1 VNIIELWLS
10 FLLCFVIITFA
21 GYALSRY
28 GDILA
33 EKTGISSSWIGLS
46 LLATATSLPELAT
59 GISAVTVVNVPDI
72 AVGDVLGSTVFNLL
86 ILVLLDALYQRETI
100 YSRAAQGH
108 ILSAALGALLIGFT
122 GFSLILDQAG
132 MSPAWGHVGVY
143 TPIIVLVYLA
153 AMRSIHRYEKATLDK
168 YTETSAERYPEVTL
182 REAIG
187 GYLVAAIF
195 VIVAGSFLPFIASDI
210 SDMMDWDQSFVGSFF
225 VAAATSAPEMVVT
238 IAALKLGAID
248 MAIANLL
255 GSNLFDI
262 LILAVDDLFYVKGP
276 LLANVDA
283 SHIITAFTA
292 VMMSLLVIIG
302 LIFRPQRRSVLKL
315 TWISLS
321 LLLLYILNGWIQFHH
336 G

>member
-33 EKTGISSSWIGLS
+33 EKTGISSSWIGLT

-187 GYLVAAIF
+187 GYLVAAVF

-210 SDMMDWDQSFVGSFF
+210 SGMMDWDQSFVGSFF
-225 VAAATSAPEMVVT
+225 VAAATSAPEVVVT

-262 LILAVDDLFYVKGP
+262 LILAVDDMFYVKGP
-276 LLANVDA
+276 LLANVDY
-283 SHIITAFTA
+283 SHTITAFTA

>member
-1 VNIIELWLS
+1 MNIIELWFS

-33 EKTGISSSWIGLS
+33 EKTGISSSWIGLT

-72 AVGDVLGSTVFNLL
+72 AVGDVLGSAVFNLL
-86 ILVLLDALYQRETI
+86 ILVLMDALYQRETI

-108 ILSAALGALLIGFT
+108 IMSAALGALLIGFT
-122 GFSLILDQAG
+122 GFSLILDQAS

-153 AMRSIHRYEKATLDK
+153 AMRSIHRYEKGTLDK
-168 YTETSAERYPEVTL
+168 YTATSSERYPEVTL
-182 REAIG
+182 REAIR
-187 GYLVAAIF
+187 GYLIAAFF
-195 VIVAGSFLPFIASDI
+195 VIATGSLLPFIASDI
-210 SDMMDWDQSFVGSFF
+210 SDMMNWDQSFVGSFF
-225 VAAATSAPEMVVT
+225 VAAATSAPEVVVT

-255 GSNLFDI
+255 GSNLFNI

-276 LLANVDA
+276 LLANVNS
-283 SHIITAFTA
+283 SHTITAFTA

-321 LLLLYILNGWIQFHH
+321 LLLLYILNGWIQFQH

>member
-1 VNIIELWLS
+1 MNIIELWVS
-10 FLLCFVIITFA
+10 FFLCFVIITFA
-21 GYALSRY
+21 GYDLSRY

-33 EKTGISSSWIGLS
+33 EKTGISSSWIGLT

-59 GISAVTVVNVPDI
+59 GISAVTVVNVPNI
-72 AVGDVLGSTVFNLL
+72 AVGDVLGSTIFNLL

-122 GFSLILDQAG
+122 GFSLILDHAG
-132 MSPAWGHVGVY
+132 MSPVWGHVGLY

-187 GYLVAAIF
+187 GYLIAAVF
-195 VIVAGSFLPFIASDI
+195 VIVAGSLLPFIASDI

-225 VAAATSAPEMVVT
+225 VAAATSAPEVVVT

-276 LLANVDA
+276 LLANVDL
-283 SHIITAFTA
+283 SHTITAFTA

>member
-10 FLLCFVIITFA
+10 FLLCFVIIAFA

-33 EKTGISSSWIGLS
+33 EKTGISSSWIGLT

-59 GISAVTVVNVPDI
+59 GISAVTVVNVPNI
-72 AVGDVLGSTVFNLL
+72 AVGDVLGSTIFNLL

-122 GFSLILDQAG
+122 GFSLILDHAG
-132 MSPAWGHVGVY
+132 MSPAWGHVGLY

-210 SDMMDWDQSFVGSFF
+210 SDIMDWDQSFVGSFF
-225 VAAATSAPEMVVT
+225 VAAATSAPEVVVT

-336 G
+336 S

>member
-1 VNIIELWLS
+1 MNIIELWLS

-33 EKTGISSSWIGLS
+33 EKTGISSSWIGLT

-132 MSPAWGHVGVY
+132 MSPTWGHVGIY

-182 REAIG
+182 REGIG
-187 GYLVAAIF
+187 GYLIAAIF

-225 VAAATSAPEMVVT
+225 VAAATSAPEVVVT

-262 LILAVDDLFYVKGP
+262 LILAVDDLFYVKGS
-276 LLANVDA
+276 LLANVDY
-283 SHIITAFTA
+283 SHTITAFTA

-321 LLLLYILNGWIQFHH
+321 LLLLYILNGWIQFHY

>member
-1 VNIIELWLS
+1 MNIIELWLS

-33 EKTGISSSWIGLS
+33 EKTGISSSWIGLT

-132 MSPAWGHVGVY
+132 MSPTWGHVGIY

-182 REAIG
+182 REGIG
-187 GYLVAAIF
+187 GYLIAAIF

-225 VAAATSAPEMVVT
+225 VAAATSAPEVVVT

-276 LLANVDA
+276 LLANVDY
-283 SHIITAFTA
+283 SHTITAFTA

-321 LLLLYILNGWIQFHH
+321 LLLLYILNGWIQFHY

>member
-1 VNIIELWLS
+1 MNIIELWVS
-10 FLLCFVIITFA
+10 FFLCFVIITFA
-21 GYALSRY
+21 GFALSRY

-33 EKTGISSSWIGLS
+33 EKTGISSSWIGLT

-59 GISAVTVVNVPDI
+59 GISAVTVVNVPNI
-72 AVGDVLGSTVFNLL
+72 AVGDVLGSTIFNLL

-122 GFSLILDQAG
+122 GFSLILDHAG
-132 MSPAWGHVGVY
+132 MSPVWGHVGLY

-187 GYLVAAIF
+187 GYLIAAVF
-195 VIVAGSFLPFIASDI
+195 VIVAGSLLPFIASDI

-225 VAAATSAPEMVVT
+225 VAAATSAPEVVVT

-276 LLANVDA
+276 LLANVDL
-283 SHIITAFTA
+283 SHTITAFTA

>member
-1 VNIIELWLS
+1 MNIIELWLS

-225 VAAATSAPEMVVT
+225 VAAATSAPEVVVT

-262 LILAVDDLFYVKGP
+262 LILAVDDMFYVKGP
-276 LLANVDA
+276 LLANVDY
-283 SHIITAFTA
+283 SHTITAFTA

>member
-1 VNIIELWLS
+1 MNMIELWVS
-10 FLLCFVIITFA
+10 FILCFVIIAFA
-21 GYALSRY
+21 GYDLSRY

-33 EKTGISSSWIGLS
+33 EKTGISSSWIGLT

-59 GISAVTVVNVPDI
+59 GISAVTVVNVPNI
-72 AVGDVLGSTVFNLL
+72 AVGDVLGSTIFNLL

-122 GFSLILDQAG
+122 GFSLILDHAV
-132 MSPAWGHVGVY
+132 MSPAWGHVGLY

-168 YTETSAERYPEVTL
+168 YAETSAERYPEVTL
-182 REAIG
+182 REAIV
-187 GYLVAAIF
+187 GYLIAAVF
-195 VIVAGSFLPFIASDI
+195 VIVAGSLLPFIASDI
-210 SDMMDWDQSFVGSFF
+210 SDIMDWDQSFVGSFF
-225 VAAATSAPEMVVT
+225 VAAATSAPEVVVT

-276 LLANVDA
+276 LLANVDL
-283 SHIITAFTA
+283 SHTITAFTA

-302 LIFRPQRRSVLKL
+302 LIFKPQRRSVLKL
-315 TWISLS
+315 TWVSLS

>member
-1 VNIIELWLS
+1 MNIIELWLS

-33 EKTGISSSWIGLS
+33 EKTGISSSWIGLT

-132 MSPAWGHVGVY
+132 MSPAWGHVGIY

-187 GYLVAAIF
+187 GYLVAAVF

-210 SDMMDWDQSFVGSFF
+210 SGMMDWDQSFVGSFF
-225 VAAATSAPEMVVT
+225 VAAATSAPEVVVT

-276 LLANVDA
+276 LLANVDY
-283 SHIITAFTA
+283 SHTITAFTA

-302 LIFRPQRRSVLKL
+302 LVFRPQRRSVLKL

>member
-225 VAAATSAPEMVVT
+225 VAAATSAPEVVVT

-262 LILAVDDLFYVKGP
+262 LILAVDDMFYVKGP
-276 LLANVDA
+276 LLANVDY
-283 SHIITAFTA
+283 SHTITAFTA

>member
-1 VNIIELWLS
+1 MNIIELWLS

>member
-33 EKTGISSSWIGLS
+33 EKTGISSSWIGLT

-182 REAIG
+182 REAMG

-210 SDMMDWDQSFVGSFF
+210 SGMMDWDQSFVGSFF
-225 VAAATSAPEMVVT
+225 VAAATSAPEVVVT

-276 LLANVDA
+276 LLANVDY
-283 SHIITAFTA
+283 SHTITAFTA

-302 LIFRPQRRSVLKL
+302 LVFRPQRRSVLKL

>member
-1 VNIIELWLS
+1 MNTIELWAS
-10 FLLCFVIITFA
+10 FFLCFVIITSA
-21 GYALSRY
+21 GYDLSRY

-33 EKTGISSSWIGLS
+33 EKTGISSSWIGLA

-59 GISAVTVVNVPDI
+59 GISAVAVINVTDI
-72 AVGDVLGSTVFNLL
+72 AVGDVLGSAVFNLL

-132 MSPAWGHVGVY
+132 MSPAWGHVGIY

-182 REAIG
+182 REAIV

-195 VIVAGSFLPFIASDI
+195 VIIAGSFLPFIASDI

-225 VAAATSAPEMVVT
+225 VAAATSAPEVVVT
-238 IAALKLGAID
+238 LAALKLGAID

-276 LLANVDA
+276 LLTNVNS
-283 SHIITAFTA
+283 SHTITAFTA

-302 LIFRPQRRSVLKL
+302 LVFRPQRRSVLKL